1 MMKVEILC
9 AVMHQKDLSK
19 YREMNMKTNAVFS
32 NQAEVN
38 SYDEEIIGGNIVKM
52 ITTPY
57 RGVGR
62 NRNLGILYSSGDIL
76 IFSDDDLVYSDGF
89 EKGVLAAF
97 GSLPDADMIIFN
109 CTSDEE
115 RKVPAID
122 RISRAW
128 IGNSMRYGTYR
139 FAIKKESLQKCSLRF
154 SELFGG
160 GSRYC
165 SGEDNLFV
173 REVLG
178 KGMKVY
184 LHPFT
189 IAHVSHGPSTWFE
202 GFNEKYI
209 FDNGAL
215 MQAAFP
221 ALRHI
226 VVWYFA
232 YKFAKRSRLGILR
245 TTVLEYAGMKAFRRG
260 QSYDEWRKERDKPH
274 MHN

>member
-1 MMKVEILC
+1 MKVEVLC
-9 AVMHQKDLSK
+9 ATMHQKDFSK
-19 YREMNMKTNAVFS
+19 YKEMNIQTDAVFS
-32 NQAEVN
+32 NQADSH
-38 SYDEEIIGGNIVKM
+38 SYAEEKIGSSIVKM

-57 RGVGR
+57 RGVGM
-62 NRNLGILYSSGDIL
+62 NRNLGLLYSSGDIL
-76 IFSDDDLVYSDGF
+76 MFSDDDMVYSDGYGKDVQEAF
-89 EKGVLAAF
+89 E
-97 GSLPDADMIIFN
+97 SLPHADMIIFN

-115 RKVPAID
+115 RKVPVIE
-122 RISRAW
+122 RISRVW

-139 FAIKKESLQKCSLRF
+139 FAIKKESLKKCNLCF

-173 REVLG
+173 REVLRNR
-178 KGMKVY
+178 MKVY
-184 LHPFT
+184 LHPLT

-221 ALRHI
+221 IMRHM

-232 YKFAKRSRLGILR
+232 FKFAKRSKLGIYKTCR
-245 TTVLEYAGMKAFRRG
+245 LEYAGMEALKRG
-260 QSYDEWRKERDKPH
+260 LSYDEWRRKQD
-274 MHN
+274 

>member
-1 MMKVEILC
+1 MKVEVLC
-9 AVMHQKDLSK
+9 ATMHQKDLSK
-19 YREMNMKTNAVFS
+19 YSGMNIQTDAVFS
-32 NQAEVN
+32 NQAEEN
-38 SYDEEIIGGNIVKM
+38 SYAEEIIGGNTVKM

-62 NRNLGILYSSGDIL
+62 NRNLGLLYSSGDIL
-76 IFSDDDLVYSDGF
+76 IFGDDDLVYSDGY
-89 EKGVLAAF
+89 EKGVTAAF
-97 GSLPDADMIIFN
+97 EGLPNADMIIFN
-109 CTSDEE
+109 CTSDEA
-115 RKVPAID
+115 RRVPVID

-139 FAIKKESLQKCSLRF
+139 FAIKKESLQKCNLRF

-173 REVLG
+173 REVMGNGL
-178 KGMKVY
+178 KVY

-215 MQAAFP
+215 MQASFP
-221 ALRHI
+221 VLRHA

-232 YKFAKRSRLGILR
+232 FKFAKMSKLGMFR
-245 TTVLEYAGMKAFRRG
+245 TSVLEYAGMKAFRKG
-260 QSYDEWRKERDKPH
+260 LSYDDWRKGKD
-274 MHN
+274 